1 MWHSLKQPLVQTL
14 LCFALF
20 FFLVLWRA
28 EQPPPA
34 KPPVQ
39 EGRVVISAPVLT
51 VLYGGDRFLAADLEA
66 LRLASTGV
74 ESGET
79 DANYLVRAHRV
90 VAELN
95 PCHEDNYYLANALLS
110 YGGAARESD
119 EVLQRASECRWWDE
133 LPPFFYGFNQYFF
146 NHDIPRAQQA
156 LNIAADRADRNEA
169 AFRKFAV
176 MIEVEEIEDEKVA
189 LELLKQER
197 DKARGAKLSAMLD
210 KRVRR
215 LEGLVQLRDAQRTY
229 EKRTGKALQQPGELV
244 TAGILERMP
253 ADPMKLGYEFVDGRF
268 MLKQIKVGGA
278 GSR

>member
-1 MWHSLKQPLVQTL
+1 
-14 LCFALF
+14 
-20 FFLVLWRA
+20 
-28 EQPPPA
+28 
-34 KPPVQ
+34 
-39 EGRVVISAPVLT
+39 
-51 VLYGGDRFLAADLEA
+51 
-66 LRLASTGV
+66 V

-90 VAELN
+90 VSELN

-110 YGGAARESD
+110 YGGAASESD
-119 EVLQRASECRWWDE
+119 EVLQRATKCRWWDE

-146 NHDIPRAQQA
+146 KHDIPRAQQA

-169 AFRKFAV
+169 GFRKFAV

-197 DKARGAKLSAMLD
+197 DKARGEKLSAMLD

-215 LEGLVQLRDAQRTY
+215 LEGLVQLRDAQRSY

-244 TAGILERMP
+244 AAGILEQLP

-268 MLKQIKVGGA
+268 MLKQIKVGGM
-278 GSR
+278 GRR